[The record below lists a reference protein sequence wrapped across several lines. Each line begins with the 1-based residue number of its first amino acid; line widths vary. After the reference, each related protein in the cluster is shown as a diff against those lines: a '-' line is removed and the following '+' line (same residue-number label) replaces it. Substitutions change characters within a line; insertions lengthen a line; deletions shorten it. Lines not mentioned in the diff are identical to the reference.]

1 MKTIYTTSAKAS
13 AGRNGQAKSDDGL
26 LDVSLSY
33 PKALGGSGEA
43 TNPEQLFAAGY
54 SACFS
59 NAVLH
64 IAGLQKLGLR
74 EAPTEASV
82 RLLAKE
88 NGAFALA
95 VDLSVDL
102 AMENDAAIELVKS
115 AHQVCPYSNAVR
127 GNVDVSLSVNG
138 ISLD

>member
-13 AGRNGQAKSDDGL
+13 AGRNGQVKSDDGL

-33 PKALGGSGEA
+33 PKALGGSGKA

-74 EAPTEASV
+74 EAPTQAQV

-88 NGAFALA
+88 DGGFALA
-95 VDLSVDL
+95 AELSVEL
-102 AMENDAAIELVKS
+102 AMDNDAAIELVKA

-127 GNVDVSLSVNG
+127 GNVVVSLSVNG
-138 ISLD
+138 IQLD

>member
-13 AGRNGQAKSDDGL
+13 AGRNGQVKSDDGL

-74 EAPTEASV
+74 EAPTEAKV

-88 NGAFALA
+88 SGAFALA
-95 VDLSVDL
+95 VDLSVEL
-102 AMENDAAIELVKS
+102 AMDDQAAIELVKS

-127 GNVDVSLSVNG
+127 GNVEVSLTVNG

>member
-13 AGRNGQAKSDDGL
+13 AGRNGQVKSDDGL

-74 EAPTEASV
+74 EAPTEAKV

-95 VDLSVDL
+95 VDLSIEL

>member
-13 AGRNGQAKSDDGL
+13 AGRNGQVKSDDGL
-26 LDVSLSY
+26 LAVSLSY

-74 EAPTEASV
+74 EAPTEAKV

-88 NGAFALA
+88 SGAFALA
-95 VDLSVDL
+95 VDLSVELTMD
-102 AMENDAAIELVKS
+102 DQAAIELVRS

-127 GNVDVSLSVNG
+127 GNVEVSLAVNG

>member
-13 AGRNGQAKSDDGL
+13 AGRNGQVKSDDGL

-64 IAGLQKLGLR
+64 IAGLKKLGLR
-74 EAPTEASV
+74 EAPTEAKV

-88 NGAFALA
+88 SGAFALA
-95 VDLSVDL
+95 VDLSVEL
-102 AMENDAAIELVKS
+102 AMDDQAAIELVKS
-115 AHQVCPYSNAVR
+115 AHLVCPYSNAVR
-127 GNVDVSLSVNG
+127 GNVEVSLSVNG

>member
-13 AGRNGQAKSDDGL
+13 AGRNGQVKSDDGL

-74 EAPTEASV
+74 EAPTEAKV

-88 NGAFALA
+88 SGAFALA
-95 VDLSVDL
+95 VDLSVELTMD
-102 AMENDAAIELVKS
+102 DQAAIELVRS

-127 GNVDVSLSVNG
+127 GNVEVSLAVNG